1 MEEDCNDFAIFKRM
15 AYDDQ
20 ILRISLLDSKQN
32 YNYPDEQYNMTK
44 VFPIHD
50 EPQSFMILCKKNQ
63 KNKETIK

>member
-50 EPQSFMILCKKNQ
+50 EP
-63 KNKETIK
+63 